1 MHGEVACGLLSCM
14 QSEVASK
21 LNSKCMY
28 VATAAFFFFEKCDLE
43 IHTRIVFL
51 SLKHCSLSLERGSA
65 KKGVH
70 AIFFVIS

>member
-1 MHGEVACGLLSCM
+1 MVKWPVAYSHACKVKWPANSTPSACTLQQLL
-14 QSEVASK
+14 
-21 LNSKCMY
+21 
-28 VATAAFFFFEKCDLE
+28 FFFFEKCDLE